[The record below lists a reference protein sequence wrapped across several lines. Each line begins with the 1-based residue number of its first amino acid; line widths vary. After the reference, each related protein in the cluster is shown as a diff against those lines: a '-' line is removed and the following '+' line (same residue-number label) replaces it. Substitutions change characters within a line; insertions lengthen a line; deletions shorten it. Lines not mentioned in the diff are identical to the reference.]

1 MAATNEQ
8 LQQAIE
14 SFFLLF
20 NGVVVFLMSCGYTLI
35 ESGGVR
41 SQNAGH
47 SLFKTL
53 LILISSILAYWITGY
68 AFAFGGTANVILGV
82 RYWASERFGA
92 KDFFPAVDNFTNSNN
107 AFNLNNQDPYIH
119 FFYHYMLTFLVTN
132 IAASAFAERCRVP
145 VYVLFSILMAGFVYP
160 FLAHWMWGAS
170 GWLGA
175 VVGARDYGGS
185 AIIYLTAGVAALIGT
200 IFLGPRFGRFE
211 PRTLPLF
218 GHSIPITSVGAILV
232 AFGFFVLNSGAD
244 HRITGV
250 AYGDRVGHGLINTLL
265 SGATSGA
272 TYYLLQRVIECMK
285 EVDKNLLFIF
295 EYLAIKQP
303 ARHLKRR
310 VFLSTVNS
318 IIAGMVAVAAGAVA
332 YNPWSAVIVGA
343 IAALSFLLWSKLL
356 LKLHIDDPVETAAV
370 HIGGGLWGIFALPI
384 FRRTVGP
391 NVDGGFT
398 ENTFVSIIYR
408 ISVGESWRGLLNS
421 LCTAAV
427 VMAWTAIFIGLLF
440 VVLKLIR
447 LLKVSQEE
455 ELRGIDLFQHGEPAY
470 ALRIYCAACGE
481 QLQGKT
487 IEQETVGVRTNFPNI
502 VTDAEGAIVPI
513 EYFNE
518 RNGSNGMKTKSINE
532 ENRV

>member
-1 MAATNEQ
+1 MATTEQ
-8 LQQAIE
+8 VERALE

-53 LILISSILAYWITGY
+53 LILIFSALAYWIIGY
-68 AFAFGGTANVILGV
+68 PLAFGGNPNVILGT
-82 RYWASERFGA
+82 RFWASERFGA
-92 KDFFPAVDNFTNSNN
+92 KDMTPGVANFSDPNPVY
-107 AFNLNNQDPYIH
+107 NLNNQDPYIH
-119 FFYHYMLTFLVTN
+119 FFYHYMIAFLVTN
-132 IAASAFAERCRVP
+132 IAASAFAERCRVL
-145 VYVLFSILMAGFVYP
+145 VYILFSLLMAGFVYP
-160 FLAHWMWGAS
+160 ILSHWMWGAS
-170 GWLGA
+170 GWLGD
-175 VVGARDYGGS
+175 VVGARDFGGS

-200 IFLGPRFGRFE
+200 IFLTPRYGRFE

-244 HRITGV
+244 RRITGP
-250 AYGDRVGHGLINTLL
+250 AYTDRVGHGLINTLL

-272 TYYLLQRVIECMK
+272 TYYLLQRLIE
-285 EVDKNLLFIF
+285 
-295 EYLAIKQP
+295 AIKKP

-310 VFLSTVNS
+310 VFLSTVNA
-318 IIAGMVAVAAGAVA
+318 IIAGMVAVAGGAVA
-332 YNPWSAVIVGA
+332 YNPWSAVIVGF
-343 IAALSFLLWSKLL
+343 IAALSFLLWSKILI
-356 LKLHIDDPVETAAV
+356 KLHVDDPVETAAV
-370 HIGGGLWGIFALPI
+370 HIGGGLWGIFAVPI
-384 FRRTVGP
+384 FRRRIDPGAEGSSYP
-391 NVDGGFT
+391 DRIF
-398 ENTFVSIIYR
+398 SIIYY
-408 ISVGESWRGLLNS
+408 ITAGESWRGLLNS

-427 VMAWTAIFIGLLF
+427 VMAWTAIFIGILF
-440 VVLKLIR
+440 LILKLLR
-447 LLKVSQEE
+447 LLKVTNEE

-487 IEQETVGVRTNFPNI
+487 VEQETVGARPNFPTI

-518 RNGSNGMKTKSINE
+518 RNGSSGNISGSKKQSLNE

>member
-1 MAATNEQ
+1 MTTTDD
-8 LQQAIE
+8 LQSAVE

-20 NGVVVFLMSCGYTLI
+20 NGVVVFLMSWGYTLI

-53 LILISSILAYWITGY
+53 LILISSALAYWITGY
-68 AFAFGGTANVILGV
+68 AFAFGGYPNVILGV
-82 RYWASERFGA
+82 RYWVSERFGA
-92 KDFFPAVDNFTNSNN
+92 NDLYPGVDNFTNSNN
-107 AFNLNNQDPYIH
+107 FYNLNNQDPYIH
-119 FFYHYMLTFLVTN
+119 FFYQYMLTFLVTN

-145 VYVLFSILMAGFVYP
+145 AYVLFSILISGFVYP
-160 FLAHWMWGAS
+160 FLAHWMWGAN
-170 GWLGA
+170 GWLGSI
-175 VVGARDYGGS
+175 VGARDYGGS

-200 IFLGPRFGRFE
+200 IFLGPRYGRFE
-211 PRTLPLF
+211 PRTLPIF

-232 AFGFFVLNSGAD
+232 TFGFFVLNSGAD
-244 HRITGV
+244 HRITGK

-272 TYYLLQRVIECMK
+272 TYYLLQRTLESIK
-285 EVDKNLLFIF
+285 E
-295 EYLAIKQP
+295 P

-318 IIAGMVAVAAGAVA
+318 IIAGMVAVAGGAVG
-332 YNPWSAVIVGA
+332 YNPWSAVVIGF

-356 LKLHIDDPVETAAV
+356 IKLHIDDPVETAAV
-370 HIGGGLWGIFALPI
+370 HIGGGLWGIFAVPI

-391 NVDGGFT
+391 LVDGGLSDSVF
-398 ENTFVSIIYR
+398 NSIIYR
-408 ISVGESWRGLLNS
+408 ITMGESWRGLLNS

-427 VMAWTAIFIGLLF
+427 VMAWTAIFVALLF
-440 VVLKLIR
+440 LVLKLVR
-447 LLKVSQEE
+447 LLKVSKEE

-487 IEQETVGVRTNFPNI
+487 IEQETVGVRPNFPTI
-502 VTDAEGAIVPI
+502 VTDAEGAYVLDDMRSHRPYRI
-513 EYFNE
+513 FQ
-518 RNGSNGMKTKSINE
+518 
-532 ENRV
+532 

>member
-8 LQQAIE
+8 IQQAIE

-47 SLFKTL
+47 TLFKTL
-53 LILISSILAYWITGY
+53 LIFITSALAYWLIGY
-68 AFAFGGTANVILGV
+68 AFAFGGNPNVILGT
-82 RYWASERFGA
+82 RFWASERFGS
-92 KDFFPAVDNFTNSNN
+92 KDLYPGVENFTNSNN
-107 AFNLNNQDPYIH
+107 VYKLNNQDPYIH
-119 FFYHYMLTFLVTN
+119 FFYNYMLAFLVTN

-145 VYVLFSILMAGFVYP
+145 VYVLFTILMSGIVYP
-160 FLAHWMWGAS
+160 FLTHWMWGAN

-175 VVGARDYGGS
+175 IVGARDYGGS

-232 AFGFFVLNSGAD
+232 AFGFFVLNSGGD
-244 HRITGV
+244 HRIIGK

-272 TYYLLQRVIECMK
+272 TYYLLQRVIESI
-285 EVDKNLLFIF
+285 N
-295 EYLAIKQP
+295 QP

-318 IIAGMVAVAAGAVA
+318 ILCGMVAVAAGAVA
-332 YNPWSAVIVGA
+332 YNPWSSVIIGF
-343 IAALSFLLWSKLL
+343 IASLSFLLWSKLL
-356 LKLHIDDPVETAAV
+356 IKLQIDDPVETAAV

-384 FRRTVGP
+384 FRRTIGP
-391 NVDGGFT
+391 KTDGTFDENVFY
-398 ENTFVSIIYR
+398 SIIYR
-408 ISVGESWRGLLNS
+408 ITLGESWRGLLNS

-427 VMAWTAIFIGLLF
+427 AIAWTAIFITVLF
-440 VVLKLIR
+440 IILKLLN
-447 LLKVSQEE
+447 LLKVSKDE

-487 IEQETVGVRTNFPNI
+487 IEQETVGTAGGGLRTNFPTI

-513 EYFNE
+513 EYFSD
-518 RNGSNGMKTKSINE
+518 RNGTGGNTNESKIKSLNE

>member
-8 LQQAIE
+8 IQQAVE

-41 SQNAGH
+41 SQNAAH

-53 LILISSILAYWITGY
+53 LILITSTLAYWLIGY
-68 AFAFGGTANVILGV
+68 PFSFGGNSNVILGT
-82 RYWASERFGA
+82 RFWASEHFGG
-92 KDFFPAVDNFTNSNN
+92 KDLYPHVENLTNSNN
-107 AFNLNNQDPYIH
+107 IYKLNNQDPYIN
-119 FFYHYMLTFLVTN
+119 FFYNYMLSYLVTN
-132 IAASAFAERCRVP
+132 IAASAFAERCQII
-145 VYVLFSILMAGFVYP
+145 VYVVFSIFMSGFVYP
-160 FLAHWMWGAS
+160 FLAHWMWGAN
-170 GWLGA
+170 GWLGTI
-175 VVGARDYGGS
+175 VGARDYGGS

-218 GHSIPITSVGAILV
+218 GHSIPVTSVGAILV
-232 AFGFFVLNSGAD
+232 GFGFFVINSGVD

-272 TYYLLQRVIECMK
+272 TYYILQRVIES
-285 EVDKNLLFIF
+285 
-295 EYLAIKQP
+295 IKQP

-318 IIAGMVAVAAGAVA
+318 ILSGMVAVAGGAVT
-332 YNPWSAVIVGA
+332 YNPWSAVIVGF
-343 IAALSFLLWSKLL
+343 IASLSFLLWSKLL
-356 LKLHIDDPVETAAV
+356 IKLQIDDPVETAAV

-391 NVDGGFT
+391 NVNGTFT
-398 ENTFVSIIYR
+398 EDLFHSIIYR
-408 ISVGESWRGLLNS
+408 ITVGESWRGLLNS
-421 LCTAAV
+421 LCTSAV
-427 VMAWTAIFIGLLF
+427 VIGWTSIFI
-440 VVLKLIR
+440 VLIFFILKILN
-447 LLKVSQEE
+447 LLKVSKDE

-481 QLQGKT
+481 QLQGKA
-487 IEQETVGVRTNFPNI
+487 IEQETVATPTGGLRTNFPTI
-502 VTDAEGAIVPI
+502 VTDAEG
-513 EYFNE
+513 
-518 RNGSNGMKTKSINE
+518 GMFTFY
-532 ENRV
+532 

>member
-8 LQQAIE
+8 IQQAVE

-20 NGVVVFLMSCGYTLI
+20 NGVIIFLMSFGYTLI

-53 LILISSILAYWITGY
+53 LILITSAIAYWISGY
-68 AFAFGGTANVILGV
+68 AFSFGGDANVILGT
-82 RYWASERFGA
+82 RFWASERFGA
-92 KDFFPAVDNFTNSNN
+92 KDRYPNVENFTSSNN
-107 AFNLNNQDPYIH
+107 IYKLNNQDPYIH
-119 FFYHYMLTFLVTN
+119 YFYHYMLAFLVTN
-132 IAASAFAERCRVP
+132 IAASSFAERCRVP
-145 VYVLFSILMAGFVYP
+145 VYVLFSIIMSGFVYP
-160 FLAHWMWGAS
+160 FLAHWMWGTN

-185 AIIYLTAGVAALIGT
+185 AIIFLTAGIAALIGT

-218 GHSIPITSVGAILV
+218 GHSIPVTSVGAILV

-244 HRITGV
+244 HRITGR
-250 AYGDRVGHGLINTLL
+250 AYGDRVGHGLVNTLL
-265 SGATSGA
+265 SGATSGG
-272 TYYLLQRVIECMK
+272 TYYLLQRIIENIQSSPK
-285 EVDKNLLFIF
+285 
-295 EYLAIKQP
+295 
-303 ARHLKRR
+303 HLKRR

-318 IIAGMVAVAAGAVA
+318 ILAGMVAVAGGAVA
-332 YNPWSAVIVGA
+332 YNPWSAVIIGF

-356 LKLHIDDPVETAAV
+356 IKIQIDDPVETAAV
-370 HIGGGLWGIFALPI
+370 HIGGGLWGIFAVPI
-384 FRRTVGP
+384 FRRTIGP
-391 NVDGGFT
+391 NVNG
-398 ENTFVSIIYR
+398 EFVEDVFNSIIYR
-408 ISVGESWRGLLNS
+408 FGYGESWRGLLNS

-427 VMAWTAIFIGLLF
+427 VMAWTAFFIGLLF
-440 VVLKLIR
+440 LLLKLLN
-447 LLKVSQEE
+447 LLKVSKEE

-487 IEQETVGVRTNFPNI
+487 IEQETNGAGARSNFPTI

-513 EYFNE
+513 EYFSDRHGTGN
-518 RNGSNGMKTKSINE
+518 STDTSKIKSLNE

>member
-8 LQQAIE
+8 LQQAVE

-20 NGVVVFLMSCGYTLI
+20 NGVVIFLMSFGYTLI

-53 LILISSILAYWITGY
+53 LILITSALAFWITGY
-68 AFAFGGTANVILGV
+68 AFAFGGNGNVLLGT
-82 RYWASERFGA
+82 RFWASEGLGA
-92 KDFFPAVDNFTNSNN
+92 RYLHPGVENYTTSNN
-107 AFNLNNQDPYIH
+107 VLKLNNQDPYINY
-119 FFYHYMLTFLVTN
+119 FYNYMLAFLVTN

-145 VYVLFSILMAGFVYP
+145 VYVLFSIVMSGFVYP
-160 FLAHWMWGAS
+160 FLAHWMWGQN

-175 VVGARDYGGS
+175 IVGARDYGGS

-218 GHSIPITSVGAILV
+218 GHSIPVTSVGAILV

-244 HRITGV
+244 HRITGK
-250 AYGDRVGHGLINTLL
+250 AYGDRVGHGLVNTLL
-265 SGATSGA
+265 SGAASGA
-272 TYYLLQRVIECMK
+272 TYYLLQRVIESMG
-285 EVDKNLLFIF
+285 E
-295 EYLAIKQP
+295 Q

-318 IIAGMVAVAAGAVA
+318 ILAGMVAVAGGAVA
-332 YNPWSAVIVGA
+332 YNPWSAVIIGA

-356 LKLHIDDPVETAAV
+356 IKFQVDDPVETAAV
-370 HIGGGLWGIFALPI
+370 HIGGGLWGIFAVPI

-391 NVDGGFT
+391 NINGGFV
-398 ENTFVSIIYR
+398 EDVFNSIIYR
-408 ISVGESWRGLLNS
+408 ISAGESWRGLLNS

-427 VMAWTAIFIGLLF
+427 VMAWTAVFIALLF
-440 VVLKLIR
+440 LLLKLLN
-447 LLKVSQEE
+447 LLKVSKEE

-487 IEQETVGVRTNFPNI
+487 IEQEAAAGGVRTNFPTI

-513 EYFNE
+513 EYFSE
-518 RNGSNGMKTKSINE
+518 RNGSTGSANGTKVKSVNE
-532 ENRV
+532 DNRV

>member
-1 MAATNEQ
+1 MTATNQEIQ
-8 LQQAIE
+8 SAVE

-47 SLFKTL
+47 SLFKSL
-53 LILISSILAYWITGY
+53 LILICSALAYWIVGY
-68 AFAFGGTANVILGV
+68 PFAFGGNGNVILGT
-82 RYWASERFGA
+82 RFWASEQFGA
-92 KDFFPAVDNFTNSNN
+92 RALPPGIENHTNNN
-107 AFNLNNQDPYIH
+107 NIYQLNNQDPYIH
-119 FFYHYMLTFLVTN
+119 FFYHFSLAFLVTN
-132 IAASAFAERCRVP
+132 IAASAFAERCCVLA
-145 VYVLFSILMAGFVYP
+145 YILFSILMTGIVYP
-160 FLAHWMWGAS
+160 FLSHWMWGEN
-170 GWLGA
+170 GWLGD

-185 AIIYLTAGVAALIGT
+185 AILYLTAGVAALIGT

-218 GHSIPITSVGAILV
+218 GHSIPITSVGAIIV

-265 SGATSGA
+265 SGAASGA
-272 TYYLLQRVIECMK
+272 TYYLLQRAIEAVK
-285 EVDKNLLFIF
+285 K
-295 EYLAIKQP
+295 P

-318 IIAGMVAVAAGAVA
+318 ILAGMVAVAAGAVS
-332 YNPWSAVIVGA
+332 YNPWSAIVVGF
-343 IAALSFLLWSKLL
+343 IAAFSFLGWSKLL
-356 LKLHIDDPVETAAV
+356 TKLHIDDPVETAAV

-391 NVDGGFT
+391 DANGAFAED
-398 ENTFVSIIYR
+398 TFYSIIYR
-408 ISVGESWRGLLNS
+408 ITVGESWRGLLNS

-427 VMAWTAIFIGLLF
+427 VMAWTAVFIGLLF
-440 VVLKLIR
+440 LVLKITK
-447 LLKVSQEE
+447 LLKVSGEE
-455 ELRGIDLFQHGEPAY
+455 EIRGIDLFQHGEPAY

-487 IEQETVGVRTNFPNI
+487 VEQEQNNSRPNFPTI

-518 RNGSNGMKTKSINE
+518 RNGSTGNLNGTKAKAPDE

>member
-1 MAATNEQ
+1 MATTDEI
-8 LQQAIE
+8 QQAVE

-20 NGVVVFLMSCGYTLI
+20 NGVIVFLMSCGYTLI

-53 LILISSILAYWITGY
+53 LIFITSALAYWVTGY
-68 AFAFGGTANVILGV
+68 AFAFGGTPNVILGTRFWV
-82 RYWASERFGA
+82 SEKFGSR
-92 KDFFPAVDNFTNSNN
+92 VDNQAGYPGVENFTNSNN
-107 AFNLNNQDPYIH
+107 VYNLNNQDPYIH

-132 IAASAFAERCRVP
+132 IAASAFAERCQVI
-145 VYVLFSILMAGFVYP
+145 VYVLFSILMSGFIYP
-160 FLAHWMWGAS
+160 FLAHWMWGS
-170 GWLGA
+170 NGWLGD

-211 PRTLPLF
+211 PRALPLF

-250 AYGDRVGHGLINTLL
+250 AYGDRVGHGLINTVL
-265 SGATSGA
+265 SGAASGA
-272 TYYLLQRVIECMK
+272 TYYILQRLIES
-285 EVDKNLLFIF
+285 V
-295 EYLAIKQP
+295 KQP

-318 IIAGMVAVAAGAVA
+318 IIAGMVAVAGGAVA
-332 YNPWSAVIVGA
+332 YNPWSAIVIGF

-356 LKLHIDDPVETAAV
+356 LKFHVDDPVETAAV
-370 HIGGGLWGIFALPI
+370 HIGGGLWGIFAVPI
-384 FRRTVGP
+384 FRRTIGAGV
-391 NVDGGFT
+391 NGGYE
-398 ENTFVSIIYR
+398 ENALSIIYR
-408 ISVGESWRGLLNS
+408 ITMGESWRGLLNS

-427 VMAWTAIFIGLLF
+427 VMAWTAIFITILF
-440 VVLKLIR
+440 LVLKLVR
-447 LLKVSQEE
+447 LLKVSRDE

-487 IEQETVGVRTNFPNI
+487 IEHETIGTRPNFPAI

-513 EYFNE
+513 EYFSD
-518 RNGSNGMKTKSINE
+518 RNGSSGNINGTKIKSMNE